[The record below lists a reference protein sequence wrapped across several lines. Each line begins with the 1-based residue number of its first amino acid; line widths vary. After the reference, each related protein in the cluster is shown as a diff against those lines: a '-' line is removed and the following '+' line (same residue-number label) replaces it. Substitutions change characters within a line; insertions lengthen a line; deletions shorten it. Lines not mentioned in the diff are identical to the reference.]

1 MPSNGDT
8 QKRIQEKLNHTFFD
22 EEKLRQTLVL
32 MSGEINAKVREIIM
46 KTYEDIEL
54 QQIYQ
59 DLRKYNTYKK
69 NPAHRREI
77 IKFPNAHVFDF
88 VDHVM
93 TPLHGSDW
101 MSDKKALKHSL
112 VRPWLTVPIK
122 KL

>member
-1 MPSNGDT
+1 MSNNDV
-8 QKRIQEKLNHTFFD
+8 QKRIEDKLAHTFFD
-22 EEKLRQTLVL
+22 EEKLSQTLGL
-32 MSGEINAKVREIIM
+32 MSDEINAKVRATIM

-77 IKFPNAHVFDF
+77 VKFPNAHVYDF
-88 VDHVM
+88 VDSVLSKIYG
-93 TPLHGSDW
+93 PNWLEN
-101 MSDKKALKHSL
+101 KKALKHSL